1 MRYTFVGRCVTFV
14 EEDEEEEELARA
26 TWTPLLVAFLD
37 SVPMVAVRL
46 GLLTAARGE
55 DKAIA
60 RSVLP
65 RAAESFEDF
74 FFQNHLKVNN
84 ELSLNWKTRD
94 IIISA
99 YDYIS
104 KLS

>member
-1 MRYTFVGRCVTFV
+1 MRYTFGRCVTFG
-14 EEDEEEEELARA
+14 EEEEEEEELARA
-26 TWTPLLVAFLD
+26 TWTPLLVEFLD

-65 RAAESFEDF
+65 SGKEFYEDF
-74 FFQNHLKVNN
+74 FFQNHLQVNN
-84 ELSLNWKTRD
+84 ELLRTGRRETSS
-94 IIISA
+94 SA

>member
-1 MRYTFVGRCVTFV
+1 MRYTFGRCVTFV

-65 RAAESFEDF
+65 KSFEENF
-74 FFQNHLKVNN
+74 F
-84 ELSLNWKTRD
+84 
-94 IIISA
+94 
-99 YDYIS
+99 S
-104 KLS
+104 KITYK

>member
-1 MRYTFVGRCVTFV
+1 MRYTFGRCVTFV
-14 EEDEEEEELARA
+14 EEEEELARA

-65 RAAESFEDF
+65 RAAESFEGF
-74 FFQNHLKVNN
+74 FFPK
-84 ELSLNWKTRD
+84 SPT
-94 IIISA
+94 
-99 YDYIS
+99 S
-104 KLS
+104 K

>member
-1 MRYTFVGRCVTFV
+1 MRYTFGGCVTFG
-14 EEDEEEEELARA
+14 EEEEEEEELARA
-26 TWTPLLVAFLD
+26 TWTPLLVEFLD

-65 RAAESFEDF
+65 SKGKEFYEDF
-74 FFQNHLKVNN
+74 FFQNHLQVNN
-84 ELSLNWKTRD
+84 ELLRTGRRETSS
-94 IIISA
+94 SA